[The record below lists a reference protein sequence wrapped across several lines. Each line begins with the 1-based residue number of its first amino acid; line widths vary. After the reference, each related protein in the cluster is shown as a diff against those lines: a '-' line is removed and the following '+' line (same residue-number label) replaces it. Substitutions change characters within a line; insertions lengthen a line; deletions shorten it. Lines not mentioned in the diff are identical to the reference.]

1 MLVMPSNN
9 LMATIGKEEHLKFA
23 KTDMPTLEA
32 TEVVQVVMVVVV
44 VLVVVEDME
53 EVVVMV

>member
-32 TEVVQVVMVVVV
+32 TEVVKVVTVVG
-44 VLVVVEDME
+44 LVVVEDME